1 MYHRCL
7 SGLYTTL
14 DPCLFEDT
22 LNQTKYCKTLQ
33 SYFENIQLKFFPPV
47 TDYMLRNGAE
57 IWGVLLTEVS
67 QSYLAGEAGAC

>member
-1 MYHRCL
+1 MPLRLIHNSR
-7 SGLYTTL
+7 SMFDQGHTKS
-14 DPCLFEDT
+14 
-22 LNQTKYCKTLQ
+22 NKYCKTLK
-33 SYFENIQLKFFPPV
+33 SYLEDIQLKFFPPV